1 MYQMYKIFKMYQ
13 LYNMFKIYQ
22 MYKMYITCICWVDG
36 LSSHIYLGNALIRV

>member
-1 MYQMYKIFKMYQ
+1 MYQ

-22 MYKMYITCICWVDG
+22 MYITCICWVGG